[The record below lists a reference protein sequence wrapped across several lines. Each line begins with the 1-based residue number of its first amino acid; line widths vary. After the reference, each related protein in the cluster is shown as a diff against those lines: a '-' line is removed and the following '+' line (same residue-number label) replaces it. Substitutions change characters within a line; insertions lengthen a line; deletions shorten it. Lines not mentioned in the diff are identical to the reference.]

1 MIMPQAGRLIAA
13 LAAILLLT
21 LPSAVRAGG
30 FSGGIG
36 DTFEP
41 RFGADPYHAP
51 RVPIDPRRRPRPV
64 ADSVGLVQ
72 HWNEIA
78 IDATG
83 LDHTP
88 VAPGESR
95 VFGEQLGPGRAS
107 RAMAIIHIAMFDAVN
122 AIEGEYKSYTG
133 VGPVPFGTSMKAA
146 IAQAAHDT
154 LVALFPSQA
163 TSFDDQ
169 QAAETRQTWPSTS
182 DQTK

>member
-1 MIMPQAGRLIAA
+1 MFG
-13 LAAILLLT
+13 
-21 LPSAVRAGG
+21 
-30 FSGGIG
+30 
-36 DTFEP
+36 P
-41 RFGADPYHAP
+41 RFGADPHQAP
-51 RVPIDPRRRPRPV
+51 GVPIDPRRLPRPV
-64 ADSVGLVQ
+64 VDSSGSVQ

-88 VAPGESR
+88 VTPGESR

-107 RAMAIIHIAMFDAVN
+107 RAMAIVHLAMFDAVN

-133 VGPVPFGTSMKAA
+133 MGPALIGTSMKAA
-146 IAQAAHDT
+146 IAHAAHDT

-169 QAAETRQTWPSTS
+169 QAAEIRQTWPSTS